1 VSALIPLSFSPPNFN
16 SSTMKNLSCPKARK
30 SMRANLRKWWSEST
44 EVERE
49 HGRQWYTDAQNFA
62 KELSQEFNVSR
73 EVAAGVVSALS
84 PNNRWER
91 NKVDAKTV
99 LRAVRD
105 SIEYTDVRVC
115 TYDANKVKAFDIA
128 KGNRAILQKSPKTY
142 AFARNVGEMD
152 EDYVTIDKWH
162 LRACQTTAKSPR
174 KCREACTAK
183 QYQLLQSDCL
193 AVARELGVSGHVLQA
208 TIWVTIRN
216 RWS

>member
-1 VSALIPLSFSPPNFN
+1 
-16 SSTMKNLSCPKARK
+16 MKNLSCPKARK

-44 EVERE
+44 DAERE
-49 HGRQWYTDAQNFA
+49 HGRQWYTDAQDFA
-62 KELSQEFNVSR
+62 KQLSQEFNVSR
-73 EVAAGVVSALS
+73 EVAAGVISALS

-105 SIEYTDVRVC
+105 GIECADVKVC
-115 TYDANKVKAFDIA
+115 TYDANKSKAFAIA
-128 KGNRAILQKSPKTY
+128 MGNQTILRKSPKTY

-152 EDYVTIDKWH
+152 EDFVTIDKWH